1 MVPDE
6 NVKKIFIRYL
16 YIFCAL
22 YKNIFAIEKFLIKA
36 RGRSNFPEAPEYGK
50 MEKHTW
56 SVRSKDEE

>member
-16 YIFCAL
+16 YIYCAL

-36 RGRSNFPEAPEYGK
+36 RGKKRISGSA
-50 MEKHTW
+50 
-56 SVRSKDEE
+56 